1 MTWGSGTGSD
11 MNPAGPSAPNQADG
25 PVQHHPTDNPAFGVY
40 VHIPFC
46 ARRCDYCA
54 FATWTDRAHVVEA
67 YLDALILDIRRAV
80 AAEDV
85 EPASSVFFGGGTPS
99 LVPPHRLMAVL
110 AEIPMVP
117 GAEVTVEC
125 NPDTVDRELLETYV
139 AGGVDRV
146 SLGVQSMV
154 PAVLEA
160 LGRTHDPE
168 AVARAVGLAR
178 DAGVRS
184 LNLDL
189 IYGGAGE
196 SVADWER
203 TLDAVV
209 ELEPAHVSAYA
220 LTVEAG
226 TPLAADLER
235 HPDDD
240 DQADK
245 YLVAEERLGGAG
257 LTNYEISNWAH
268 DGHRC
273 RHNELYWAQGDYRGF
288 GCAAHSHRTGRRWWN
303 LRTPERYIEAVQ
315 AGASTEAAGETL
327 EADRRR
333 IEGLQLALRT
343 SEGVPVDALAAEDRE
358 VLDELLVE
366 HDGRLL
372 LTVPGRL
379 LANEVAI
386 RLR

>member
-1 MTWGSGTGSD
+1 
-11 MNPAGPSAPNQADG
+11 
-25 PVQHHPTDNPAFGVY
+25 
-40 VHIPFC
+40 
-46 ARRCDYCA
+46 
-54 FATWTDRAHVVEA
+54 
-67 YLDALILDIRRAV
+67 
-80 AAEDV
+80 
-85 EPASSVFFGGGTPS
+85 
-99 LVPPHRLMAVL
+99 
-110 AEIPMVP
+110 
-117 GAEVTVEC
+117 
-125 NPDTVDRELLETYV
+125 
-139 AGGVDRV
+139 
-146 SLGVQSMV
+146 
-154 PAVLEA
+154 VLEA